1 MKILHSPREPRR
13 LTLVTMEPSRRHGRR
28 RAPPRRNSRG
38 RDRAARMRSK
48 NTSERTAPA
57 GHAAVHLSDDVVEEL
72 RATARPG
79 KADIAI
85 KVLSE
90 AAAAFAEEDYSTAIR
105 LGEQAKH
112 MALRSVSARELLG
125 LAYYR
130 AGRWQEAAR
139 ELAAFKRISGTT
151 DQNPVLAD
159 CHRAMGKPQRALEL
173 CDEIDERS
181 SSPAVAYEAAIVAAG
196 ALADMD
202 RLDDAI
208 RRLERL
214 DLRPAVAE
222 AHHVRL
228 WYMLADLLERRGRYT
243 QAKEWFSA
251 AAAADPD
258 LTDAPERASRLR
270 TR

>member
-1 MKILHSPREPRR
+1 MLRPAHGPAEDTASPVAGRTYPGD
-13 LTLVTMEPSRRHGRR
+13 MEPSRRDGRR
-28 RAPPRRNSRG
+28 RSTSGRKAASRREPRP
-38 RDRAARMRSK
+38 SK
-48 NTSERTAPA
+48 D
-57 GHAAVHLSDDVVEEL
+57 AAVHLNDDVVAEL

-85 KVLSE
+85 KVLSD
-90 AAAAFAEEDYSTAIR
+90 AAGAFADDDYRTAIR

-112 MALRSVSARELLG
+112 LALRAAAARELLG
-125 LAYYR
+125 LALYR

-151 DQNPVLAD
+151 DQNPVIAD
-159 CHRAMGKPQRALEL
+159 CYRAMGKPQKALEL
-173 CDEIDERS
+173 CDEIDARR
-181 SSPAVAYEAAIVAAG
+181 SSPAVVFEGAIVAAG
-196 ALADMD
+196 ALADMN
-202 RLDDAI
+202 RLDEAI

-214 DLRPAVAE
+214 DVRPEIAE

-258 LTDAPERASRLR
+258 LTDAPERAARLQGR
-270 TR
+270 

>member
-1 MKILHSPREPRR
+1 MKILHPLVDPWR
-13 LTLVTMEPSRRHGRR
+13 LTLVTMEPSRRNGPR
-28 RAPPRRNSRG
+28 RAAPRRNPRSRDARG
-38 RDRAARMRSK
+38 RVRSK
-48 NTSERTAPA
+48 STSEQEAPT
-57 GHAAVHLSDDVVEEL
+57 GQAAVHLSDDVVEEL

-79 KADIAI
+79 KAEIVI

-90 AAAAFAEEDYSTAIR
+90 AAAAFAQEDYPKAIR
-105 LGEQAKH
+105 LAEQAKH
-112 MALRSVSARELLG
+112 IALRSVSARELLG

-130 AGRWQEAAR
+130 AGQWQEAAR

-159 CHRAMGKPQRALEL
+159 CYRAMGKPQRALEL
-173 CDEIDERS
+173 CDEIDERG
-181 SSPAVAYEAAIVAAG
+181 SSPAIVYEGAIVAAA
-196 ALADMD
+196 ALADMN
-202 RLDDAI
+202 RLDEAI
-208 RRLERL
+208 RRLERM

-228 WYMLADLLERRGRYT
+228 WYMLGDLLERRGRYT

-258 LTDAPERASRLR
+258 LTDAPERAARL
-270 TR
+270 

>member
-1 MKILHSPREPRR
+1 
-13 LTLVTMEPSRRHGRR
+13 MEPSRRNGRR
-28 RAPPRRNSRG
+28 RAAPRPSPRR
-38 RDRAARMRSK
+38 RDAGGGARSK
-48 NTSERTAPA
+48 STSERAAPTDQ
-57 GHAAVHLSDDVVEEL
+57 AAVHLSNDVVEEL

-79 KADIAI
+79 KAEIAI

-90 AAAAFAEEDYSTAIR
+90 AAGAFAEEDYPKAIR

-112 MALRSVSARELLG
+112 MALRSTSARELLG

-139 ELAAFKRISGTT
+139 ELSAFKRISGTT

-159 CHRAMGKPQRALEL
+159 CYRAIGKPQRAVEL
-173 CDEIDERS
+173 CDEIDESS
-181 SSPAVAYEAAIVAAG
+181 SSPAVVYEGAIVAAG
-196 ALADMD
+196 ALADMN
-202 RLDDAI
+202 RLDEAI
-208 RRLERL
+208 RRLERM

-222 AHHVRL
+222 PHHVRL

-251 AAAADPD
+251 AAAVDPD
-258 LTDAPERASRLR
+258 LTDAPDRAARLRGRLR
-270 TR
+270 TET

>member
-1 MKILHSPREPRR
+1 MGMS
-13 LTLVTMEPSRRHGRR
+13 
-28 RAPPRRNSRG
+28 
-38 RDRAARMRSK
+38 SK
-48 NTSERTAPA
+48 STS
-57 GHAAVHLSDDVVEEL
+57 GHAAPPEQAVVHLSDDVVEEI

-79 KADIAI
+79 KAEIAI

-90 AAAAFAEEDYSTAIR
+90 AAGAFAEEDYSNAIR

-112 MALRSVSARELLG
+112 MALRSASARELLG

-159 CHRAMGKPQRALEL
+159 CYRAMGKPQRALEL

-181 SSPAVAYEAAIVAAG
+181 SSPAVVFEGAMVAAG
-196 ALADMD
+196 AMADMN

-208 RRLERL
+208 RRLERM

-228 WYMLADLLERRGRYT
+228 WYMLGDLLERRGRYT

-258 LTDAPERASRLR
+258 LTDAPERAARLQR
-270 TR
+270 R